1 MSQAT
6 RVLSALVLDLAL
18 GIGLAAWN
26 LSIADSGATLGI
38 SRGPVAETEGDA
50 LLKSWDERTA

>member
-6 RVLSALVLDLAL
+6 RVLSALVIDLAL

-26 LSIADSGATLGI
+26 LSVADIAATRII
-38 SRGPVAETEGDA
+38 SVRNGPVAESEGDA
-50 LLKSWDERTA
+50 LLTP